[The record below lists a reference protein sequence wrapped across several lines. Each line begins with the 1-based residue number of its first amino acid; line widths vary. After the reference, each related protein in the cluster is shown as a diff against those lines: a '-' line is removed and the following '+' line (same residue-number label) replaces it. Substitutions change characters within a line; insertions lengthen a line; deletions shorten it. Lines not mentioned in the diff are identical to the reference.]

1 MNISLVNNSP
11 NTRST
16 LRQFYLFHS
25 WYLNCGMCMLTSV
38 HMSCMC
44 LILASLTG
52 FKLGRCRDILA
63 SFHFSNLQ
71 HKKNTKHIYS

>member
-44 LILASLTG
+44 LILASLLDLSWEVQRHFG
-52 FKLGRCRDILA
+52 LF
-63 SFHFSNLQ
+63 SFQ
-71 HKKNTKHIYS
+71 